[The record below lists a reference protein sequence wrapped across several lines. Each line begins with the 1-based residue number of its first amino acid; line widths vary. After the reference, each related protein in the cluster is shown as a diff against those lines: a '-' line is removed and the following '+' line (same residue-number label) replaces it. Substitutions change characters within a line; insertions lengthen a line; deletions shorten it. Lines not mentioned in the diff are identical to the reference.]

1 MENRADQGPGVGP
14 PGVGQP
20 RRGAARASA
29 RPVCPA
35 SLIGNVKL
43 VELMVRDV
51 NSAVGKLA
59 ERLTTRGV
67 RLARMI
73 LIQAIRNELGSQGL
87 N

>member
-20 RRGAARASA
+20 RRGAAGASA
-29 RPVCPA
+29 RPVGPA
-35 SLIGNVKL
+35 SLIGNVQL

-73 LIQAIRNELGSQGL
+73 LIQAIRNELAPQGL